1 MLSDTLLHLITLF
14 MCNMNRYLCYELYNL
29 SWVVFLLFLIQ
40 KDDFPELG
48 KMFRQYIARE
58 GDPFVLDIDLDFFST
73 RNPFRG
79 LYENADLYSHLQ
91 ELYNFQRPEDEQDPK
106 VGSILLNPTLKVRK
120 FNYKIPSE
128 RSSVRQ
134 IHMHTLGKE

>member
-1 MLSDTLLHLITLF
+1 
-14 MCNMNRYLCYELYNL
+14 
-29 SWVVFLLFLIQ
+29 VVFLLFLLQ
-40 KDDFPELG
+40 TDDFPELG

-58 GDPFVLDIDLDFFST
+58 GDPFILDIDLDFFST

-106 VGSILLNPTLKVRK
+106 VGSVILKPTLKVRQL
-120 FNYKIPSE
+120 NYKIPSE
-128 RSSVRQ
+128 RSSVHQSFKDMLRQ
-134 IHMHTLGKE
+134 E

>member
-1 MLSDTLLHLITLF
+1 M
-14 MCNMNRYLCYELYNL
+14 
-29 SWVVFLLFLIQ
+29 FLIQ

-106 VGSILLNPTLKVRK
+106 VGSILLNPTLKVKK

>member
-1 MLSDTLLHLITLF
+1 MF
-14 MCNMNRYLCYELYNL
+14 
-29 SWVVFLLFLIQ
+29 FLQ
-40 KDDFPELG
+40 SDDFPELG

-58 GDPFVLDIDLDFFST
+58 GDPFILDIDLDFFST

-106 VGSILLNPTLKVRK
+106 VGNILLKPTLKVRK
-120 FNYKIPSE
+120 CTYKILSE
-128 RSSVRQ
+128 RSSVHQ
-134 IHMHTLGKE
+134 IYMHMLIQR

>member
-1 MLSDTLLHLITLF
+1 V
-14 MCNMNRYLCYELYNL
+14 CNLNRYLCYELYNL
-29 SWVVFLLFLIQ
+29 SWVVFLLFFLQ
-40 KDDFPELG
+40 TDDFPELG

-106 VGSILLNPTLKVRK
+106 VGSVILKPTLKVRK

-128 RSSVRQ
+128 NSSVHQ
-134 IHMHTLGKE
+134 IYKDYLLLLVFSPWANLGRN